1 MHITLPIELHSSK
14 NSQQIVTLRNGKR
27 MIIKNKYARSQDRI
41 LDVLL
46 PANKRKWEIMKG
58 DKKNPLYIC
67 FYVYRQ
73 TNRRSD
79 INNLTQGIFD
89 AMTRHGY
96 LEDDCWQKFIPIYV
110 GVGIDKQNP
119 RVLIWFYDESKTLIE
134 QFVDEADYE
143 RTRYSR

>member
-1 MHITLPIELHSSK
+1 MHITLPLELHSSK
-14 NSQQIVTLRNGKR
+14 NSQQIITLRTGRR

-41 LDVLL
+41 LDILL

-58 DKKNPLYIC
+58 TRRTPLYVC

-79 INNLTQGIFD
+79 INNLTQGLFD

-96 LEDDCWQKFIPIYV
+96 LEDDSWQKFIPIFV
-110 GVGIDKQNP
+110 GVGLDKHNP
-119 RVLIWFYDESKTLIE
+119 RVLIWLYDESKTLTE
-134 QFVDEADYE
+134 QFVNEMKYE
-143 RTRYSR
+143 KQQPL